1 MLIVGL
7 FAAVLFGYAVV
18 SRSLGTWSVTPQ
30 IVSVAAGLL
39 LGLASTEITA
49 GDLASDQVRLVGEIA
64 LVLCLFTDAS
74 RIDIRSIRGMA
85 SLPTRLLLV
94 GLPLTIAL
102 GVVFGLVLLPGL
114 GLAGAFLLAVLL
126 APTDAGLGAA
136 VVNDV
141 RIPVRIRQAINVESG
156 LNDGLVTPLVLF
168 AVAIEETESGGAG
181 TDWVRFAVSEIGI
194 GVVVGIG
201 LGVVGARLVHWA
213 RAHDRLS
220 TSFRWAAAPALAI
233 LAWAIT
239 PMLGGNAFI
248 AAFVA
253 GMSATAAGG
262 RLPDAFTEFGE
273 TAGELAGLAVFFL
286 FGALVTLIDG
296 YSIPVVAYAVLSL
309 TVIRMLPVA
318 VALIRTRLSL
328 PTVAFIGWFGPRG
341 LASIVLTLLAL
352 GDGGSPHLAPGVTAA
367 VTVTVLLSVVLHGLS
382 AGPLVERYARFTTGL
397 PTSAPELGDTPELAT
412 RRASGHASSTP
423 STS

>member
-7 FAAVLFGYAVV
+7 FAAVLLGYALV

-30 IVSVAAGLL
+30 IFSLAAGLL
-39 LGLASTEITA
+39 FGLASTEITA
-49 GDLASDQVRLVGEIA
+49 GDLASEELRLVGEIA

-74 RIDIRSIRGMA
+74 RIDIRSIRGTA
-85 SLPTRLLLV
+85 SLPSRLLLV
-94 GLPLTIAL
+94 GLPLTIAF
-102 GVVFGLVLLPGL
+102 GVAFALVLLPGV
-114 GLAGAFLLAVLL
+114 GLAAAFLLAVLL

-168 AVAIEETESGGAG
+168 AVAIEETESDGAG
-181 TDWVRFAVSEIGI
+181 MDWIRFAVSEIGI
-194 GVVVGIG
+194 GVVAGIV
-201 LGVVGARLVHWA
+201 LGVVGAWLIRWA
-213 RAHDRLS
+213 RAHDHLS
-220 TSFRWAAAPALAI
+220 PSFRWAAAPALAI
-233 LAWAIT
+233 LAWAVT

-253 GMSATAAGG
+253 GMAATAAGG
-262 RLPDAFTEFGE
+262 RMPDTFTEFGE

-296 YSIPVVAYAVLSL
+296 YTIPVVAYAVLSL

-341 LASIVLTLLAL
+341 LASIVLALLAL
-352 GDGGSPHLAPGVTAA
+352 GDGGSPHLAPGVAA
-367 VTVTVLLSVVLHGLS
+367 TVAVTVLLSVVLHGLS
-382 AGPLVERYARFTTGL
+382 AGPLVTRYGQFTAGL
-397 PTSAPELGDTPELAT
+397 PASAPELADTPELAT
-412 RRASGHASSTP
+412 RRATGHASSTP